1 MQEIEG
7 DKYDIVVLG
16 GGSGG
21 YSTAFRAR
29 ELGLTVALVERD
41 RLGGTCLHRGCIPTK
56 SLLQAANLLEAVK
69 RAPTFGLEVTGD
81 FDWARVMA
89 RKTEVVAGIYKG
101 LRSLAEVRS
110 VEIVAG
116 TGRLH
121 KEDKVIVTLGDGNT
135 TSLWFER
142 LVLAT
147 GSRPRTI
154 SGLEP
159 SGLVMTSDEAL
170 ELLELPGSVV
180 VIGGGY
186 IGVEFASLWKSFGVD
201 VTIIE
206 TAPRLM
212 AQEDRHISTA
222 LTAALRARGIDI
234 YLNVRLGSVEQGGLD
249 DGATVDF
256 EAEGEEHTLETD
268 RVLVAVG
275 REAVTDAFEG
285 AGIEMEGGHVKT
297 DVRLETSRPGVY
309 AVGDLLGSPQLAHA
323 AFAEGIFV
331 AEDIAGTGPE
341 PVDYR
346 AVPHCVYTHPEVAAV
361 GLTEA
366 EAGDA
371 GYDVVVARE
380 SFGAVARARIAG
392 EPEGSIK
399 IVLEKGGPVLGVHMI
414 GPGVSEL
421 ISEAMLLTGWE
432 AEAADVAR
440 LIHPHPTLSEA
451 LGEAAL
457 KAAGKPLHL
466 I

>member
-1 MQEIEG
+1 MTR

-16 GGSGG
+16 GGTGG

-29 ELGLTVALVERD
+29 ELGLRVALVERD
-41 RLGGTCLHRGCIPTK
+41 RLGGTCLHRGCIPAK

-81 FDWARVMA
+81 FDWSRVMA
-89 RKTEVVAGIYKG
+89 RKTDVVAGIYEG
-101 LRSLAEVRS
+101 LRGLAKIRG

-116 TGRLH
+116 TGRLLE
-121 KEDKVIVTLGDGNT
+121 EDKVMVDSGGGDTG
-135 TSLWFER
+135 SLSFER

-154 SGLEP
+154 PGLEA
-159 SGLVMTSDEAL
+159 SGPIMTSDEAL
-170 ELLELPGSVV
+170 DLQELPGSVA

-186 IGVEFASLWKSFGVD
+186 IGVEFASLWRSFGVD
-201 VTIIE
+201 VTIVE

-212 AQEDRHISTA
+212 GREDEEISTA

-234 YLNVRLGSVEQGGLD
+234 YSAVRLGPVEATGTDGGAVVGF
-249 DGATVDF
+249 GAGRETR
-256 EAEGEEHTLETD
+256 TLKTD

-275 REAVTDAFEG
+275 REAVTDAFDG

-297 DVRLETSRPGVY
+297 DARLETSRSGVY
-309 AVGDLLGSPQLAHA
+309 AVGDLLASPQLAHA

-331 AEDIAGTGPE
+331 AEELAGEAPG

-346 AVPHCVYTHPEVAAV
+346 ALSHCVYTHPEVAAV
-361 GLTEA
+361 GLTEV
-366 EAGDA
+366 EAKEA
-371 GYDVVVARE
+371 GYDVIVTRE

-392 EPEGSIK
+392 EPEGSVK
-399 IVLEKGGPVLGVHMI
+399 IVLEKDGPVLGVHMI

-432 AEAADVAR
+432 AEAADVAK

-457 KAAGKPLHL
+457 KAAGKPLHST
-466 I
+466 